1 MSRYKKYKNK
11 QNKNK
16 KYSKST
22 NSTNSN
28 KPRKSNL
35 DLGST
40 LIGTV
45 RSVGKK
51 YIFIPRKFSKFYKS
65 FEIEKSDI
73 RPKENT
79 IYLASLIQDSK
90 KDLKVKLK
98 HDIGKTGSLDIERK
112 SLLFEYGLAGGFSDI
127 VQNKVKHLRLSISES
142 EINKRV
148 DLRNKL
154 IFTIDGDRA
163 RDFDDAV
170 GIQKLKNGYK
180 LWVSIADVSHYV
192 KLSSDIDTE
201 AYRRATSVY
210 LTKQVVPMLPE
221 KLSNNL
227 CSLIPNEDR
236 LTKTVEIVFDNGGN
250 IKDYTVYSSVIN
262 SKYRLTY
269 TTVSEILNGLQGSEK
284 SGKKLERSLFVMKEL
299 YLKIK
304 KIRFEAGYI
313 DLNIPDAEI
322 VQDSAGKIVDIIKL
336 SRDIAHELIEYFMIT
351 ANQVVAEFINKSK
364 SDSIYR
370 IHKSLKEDFV
380 GELKEKLRNLGYKK
394 KIRNKIEA
402 KDIQDVLEYF
412 KDTKQEYAANL
423 FVLRTMNRAV
433 YSTNDVGH
441 FGLGLKYYTHF
452 TSPIRRYPDLVIHRI
467 LDSLLEKKGSIYD
480 LDSLSKISSHCSE
493 KESFSDEVE
502 RESMKL
508 ERAFL
513 LKQHIGKIVKGII
526 ISIQSFGLFVE
537 LNDIYAEGLIL
548 RKKIRDFDESKFHI
562 GQDITVK
569 ISNSDIDNRRVAL
582 DFVKLH

>member
-1 MSRYKKYKNK
+1 MSIYKKYKNK

-16 KYSKST
+16 KYNK
-22 NSTNSN
+22 STNSN

-35 DLGST
+35 DMGST

-51 YIFIPRKFSKFYKS
+51 YIFIPRKYSKFYKS
-65 FEIEKSDI
+65 FDIEKNDI

-79 IYLASLIQDSK
+79 IYSASLIQDSK

-112 SLLFEYGLAGGFSDI
+112 SLLFEYDLHKGFSDI
-127 VQNKVKHLRLSISES
+127 VQNKVKHIRLSISDS

-192 KLSSDIDTE
+192 KLSSDIDLE

-236 LTKTVEIVFDNGGN
+236 LTKTAEIVFDNGGN
-250 IKDYTVYSSVIN
+250 IKDYSVYKSVIN

-269 TTVSEILNGLQGSEK
+269 TRVSEMLNGLQGLEK
-284 SGKKLERSLFVMKEL
+284 SDKKLERSLLVMKEL

-322 VQDSAGKIVDIIKL
+322 VQDSHGKIIKL
-336 SRDIAHELIEYFMIT
+336 CRDIAHELIEYFMIT

-370 IHKSLKEDFV
+370 IHDSLKADFI

-402 KDIQDVLEYF
+402 KDIQDILDFF
-412 KDTKQEYAANL
+412 KDTQQEYAANL
-423 FVLRTMNRAV
+423 FILRTMNRAV

-467 LDSLLEKKGSIYD
+467 LDNLLEKKDSIYD
-480 LDSLSKISSHCSE
+480 LHSLSKISSHCSE

-537 LNDIYAEGLIL
+537 LSDIYAEGLIL
-548 RKKIRDFDESKFHI
+548 RKKIRDFDESKFNI

-582 DFVKLH
+582 DFVRLH